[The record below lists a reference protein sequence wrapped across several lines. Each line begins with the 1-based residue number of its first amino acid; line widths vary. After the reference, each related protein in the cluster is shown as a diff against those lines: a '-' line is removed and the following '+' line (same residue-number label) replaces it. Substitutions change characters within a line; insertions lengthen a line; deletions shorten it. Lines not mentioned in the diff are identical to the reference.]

1 MKKLFFSGCLVALVI
16 SLALRQVC
24 FAKQDTLGKITSVS
38 GSVEIKR
45 EKETQW
51 MRAERNMPV
60 YYGDDI
66 KTSEDGNITITFLD
80 ESLMTVQPNTHV
92 ALNTIIS
99 PLEKRNSVLLFFGRI
114 WNKVRSKVVQM
125 RGYEVQTPTAVLG
138 VRGTEFEAASYE
150 DGTTLVR
157 VASGGVSVDS
167 ETESSTLSEKQGAQV
182 SIETKRI
189 KTETDFRPEWKQA
202 EINARKSLFADG
214 RRYGVL
220 VHSEIRQRRD
230 NLKTLVDE
238 VKALTKK
245 RERYRALA
253 KEAEQRGDQVE
264 YEFSMAKARETN
276 REILELNKKIA
287 FSGRRLECQ
296 FGLFDRYGYLAK
308 HPELSKEFRGKEF
321 ILEQLD
327 DIEMIRAEFNA
338 MIEEGMKLSMED
350 MEDLM
355 DEMKEK
361 VDQLRK
367 GKEKSDPFEELNGQR

>member
-1 MKKLFFSGCLVALVI
+1 MKKLFSSGCLVCLVAF
-16 SLALRQVC
+16 LALSQVC
-24 FAKQDTLGKITSVS
+24 FAKQDTLGRITSLS
-38 GSVEIKR
+38 GDAEVKRAKKTEWIK
-45 EKETQW
+45 
-51 MRAERNMPV
+51 AELAMPV
-60 YYGDDI
+60 YFGDHV
-66 KTSEDGNITITFLD
+66 KTLEDGNITITFHD
-80 ESLMTVQPNTHV
+80 ESLMTVHPNTHV

-99 PLEKRNSVLLFFGRI
+99 PLEKKNSVLLFFGRI
-114 WNKVRSKVVQM
+114 WNKVRRKIVQM

-138 VRGTEFEAASYE
+138 VRGTEFEAGSYE

-157 VASGGVSVDS
+157 VASGGVMVDS
-167 ETESSTLSEKQGAQV
+167 EEEKSTVYENEGAQV
-182 SIETKRI
+182 SIRTKTI
-189 KTETDFRPEWKQA
+189 KTETDFRPQWKRA
-202 EINARKSLFADG
+202 ETNARKSLFADG

-230 NLKTLVDE
+230 NLKVLVDK
-238 VKALTKK
+238 VNALTKE
-245 RERYRALA
+245 RERYRELA

-264 YEFSMAKARETN
+264 YESCMANAREIN

-308 HPELSKEFRGKEF
+308 HPELSKQFRGREF

-327 DIEMIRAEFNA
+327 NVEMIRAEFDA
-338 MIEEGMKLSMED
+338 MIQEGMKLSMED

-361 VDQLRK
+361 VDQFRK
-367 GKEKSDPFEELNGQR
+367 SKEKRDPFEELDRQN

>member
-1 MKKLFFSGCLVALVI
+1 MKKVFFSGCLVALII
-16 SLALRQVC
+16 SLALSQVC
-24 FAKQDTLGKITSVS
+24 FAKQDTLGRITSIS
-38 GSVEIKR
+38 GPVEVKR
-45 EKETQW
+45 AKDIEWTE
-51 MRAERNMPV
+51 AVVNMPV
-60 YYGDDI
+60 YFGDHI
-66 KTSEDGNITITFLD
+66 KTLEDGNITITFLD
-80 ESLMTVQPNTHV
+80 ESLMTVHPNTHV

-114 WNKVRSKVVQM
+114 WNKVRRKIVQM

-138 VRGTEFEAASYE
+138 VRGTEFEAGSYE

-157 VASGGVSVDS
+157 VASGGVMVDS
-167 ETESSTLSEKQGAQV
+167 EAEKSTVYENQGAQV
-182 SIETKRI
+182 SIETKKI
-189 KTETDFRPEWKQA
+189 QTETDFRPEWKQA
-202 EINARKSLFADG
+202 ETNARKSLFADG

-220 VHSEIRQRRD
+220 VYREIRQRRD
-230 NLKTLVDE
+230 NLKVLVDE
-238 VKALTKK
+238 VKALTKE

-264 YEFSMAKARETN
+264 YESSMAKAREMN
-276 REILELNKKIA
+276 REILELNKKLA

-296 FGLFDRYGYLAK
+296 FGIFDRYGYLAK
-308 HPELSKEFRGKEF
+308 HPELSKKFRGREF

-327 DIEMIRAEFNA
+327 NIEMIRAEFNA

-361 VDQLRK
+361 VDQFK
-367 GKEKSDPFEELNGQR
+367 KSKEKKDPFKELDTHN